1 VLFQKAAMDSQERI
15 DAVADQTHAMLLDLR
30 HVTAQTDEL
39 KVFDDQLERQ
49 VQTQRKQLADFEQ
62 QLGK

>member
-1 VLFQKAAMDSQERI
+1 VLFQKAAADSQERI

-39 KVFDDQLERQ
+39 KVLDD
-49 VQTQRKQLADFEQ
+49 
-62 QLGK
+62 